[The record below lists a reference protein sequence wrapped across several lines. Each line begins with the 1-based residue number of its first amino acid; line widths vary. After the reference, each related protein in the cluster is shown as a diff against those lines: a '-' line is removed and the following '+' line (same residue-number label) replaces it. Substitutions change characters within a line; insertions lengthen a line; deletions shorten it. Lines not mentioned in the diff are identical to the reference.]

1 MRRGSFGHKAIPQC
15 PAGKSGEMRRERMP
29 SSTWQE
35 ASVEMGALIVERR
48 KAKAKGLRGS
58 DSAGA
63 EGGRETGVRSPKL
76 CRRRQV
82 LRRARGRGFAW
93 GPKLHEQRWR
103 PAERRGAAE
112 RSTGNGGMRTVPAE
126 TTWVW
131 PWTRTREALSLVP
144 SAVSDSADWREP
156 KFMYDGQCREGGF
169 RFNEVTATLVEDD
182 EKPRRLRVKFMF
194 QKENPEIRNI
204 RTREAW
210 PANGVTSPP
219 WFNTVK
225 TEQSSIR
232 FLAGLWSVVGDTAG
246 HTTGSSPNGCNHH
259 GPGRAHPGQRLWRSW
274 TFRSRR
280 ANSWCCPMGP
290 DGFSSRRRW
299 GSCALEKSTTNVKKI
314 CCAGAFDH
322 LMSERRIVTAFSRT
336 FWST

>member
-1 MRRGSFGHKAIPQC
+1 MRRV
-15 PAGKSGEMRRERMP
+15 SGAR
-29 SSTWQE
+29 S
-35 ASVEMGALIVERR
+35 
-48 KAKAKGLRGS
+48 
-58 DSAGA
+58 SAGDVRYS
-63 EGGRETGVRSPKL
+63 GGLGVEVSLGGQSSMSSAGGPQKEEELRKEAPETEECAPCQQNDVGVAMDEDK
-76 CRRRQV
+76 
-82 LRRARGRGFAW
+82 
-93 GPKLHEQRWR
+93 
-103 PAERRGAAE
+103 
-112 RSTGNGGMRTVPAE
+112 
-126 TTWVW
+126 
-131 PWTRTREALSLVP
+131 EALSLVP

-322 LMSERRIVTAFSRT
+322 
-336 FWST
+336 